1 MRHLNRPGLL
11 AFAAAVILSASLMAG
26 AYALIGPVRQTI
38 ENCLAIEALK
48 AQLRPEPFDLANTKR
63 ILVDLNIDPQSE
75 TGKRLIES
83 SRATNVRERARL
95 APEEC

>member
-1 MRHLNRPGLL
+1 MRHPKSPGLL
-11 AFAAAVILSASLMAG
+11 AFAAAVIFSASLMAG

-63 ILVDLNIDPQSE
+63 ILTDLNIDPESE
-75 TGKRLIES
+75 TGQRLIAS
-83 SRATNVRERARL
+83 SRATNALERARL
-95 APEEC
+95 APGEC